1 MEQKVNVNEISVERL
16 ISLEKQNATLQQ
28 QVGEL
33 KSDKKNLEAKI
44 EESQKEVK
52 IITGKKS
59 TGSRW
64 DEETFVVQ
72 SVETRNLG
80 DVEEIIRKKYQSDI
94 DKKDSEIRD
103 LSNKVIDNKNSFERA
118 KKEYIN
124 DYENYRIELRLEN
137 EKEIKDLNETIEKL
151 RNDKTD
157 EQLVAARDNEI
168 LEYKKEL
175 KELKGI
181 IKDLQSMNIFKLL
194 LAKFTKKVV
203 ITNDLSSD
211 VFYPQTTDTLWDTLY
226 KKWRKVKI

>member
-44 EESQKEVK
+44 EEGQKEVK
-52 IITGKKS
+52 IITGKKNTS
-59 TGSRW
+59 KW

-80 DVEEIIRKKYQSDI
+80 DIEEIIRKKYQSDI

-103 LSNKVIDNKNSFERA
+103 LSNKVVDNKNDYERT
-118 KKEYIN
+118 KKEYEN
-124 DYENYRIELRLEN
+124 EYNNYRIDLRLEN
-137 EKEIKDLNETIEKL
+137 EKEIKDLNEEIEKL

-203 ITNDLSSD
+203 IVNDLSSD
-211 VFYPQTTDTLWDTLY
+211 KFYPQNTKSVWDSMY
-226 KKWRKVKI
+226 NKWRQVKI

>member
-44 EESQKEVK
+44 EEGQKEVK
-52 IITGKKS
+52 IITGKKNTS
-59 TGSRW
+59 KW

-103 LSNKVIDNKNSFERA
+103 LSNKVIDNKNSFERS
-118 KKEYIN
+118 KKEYEN
-124 DYENYRIELRLEN
+124 EYNNYRIDLRLEN
-137 EKEIKDLNETIEKL
+137 EKEIKDLNEEIEKL

-203 ITNDLSSD
+203 IVNDLSSD
-211 VFYPQTTDTLWDTLY
+211 KFYPQNTKSVWDSMY
-226 KKWRKVKI
+226 NKWRQVKI